1 MIIQNNNVFTIG
13 SFTGSYDKL
22 PVGTYRLA
30 QNNLTR
36 EFYLNKTE
44 DFKIPHK
51 LYGETKHIDRILN
64 TFQNSN
70 KNLGVLLAGTKGT
83 GKSID
88 AKRICLQSNLPV
100 IIIDQAFDDIDILNF
115 FSNPHLGSCV
125 ILIDEYEKLYGND
138 ISDTLILQLLDGAIN
153 SKHLFI
159 LTVNSLSSLNVN
171 LINRPSRIRYRK
183 IYTGLSLDVINEVLD
198 SELLNLKWKQEV
210 LDVLDKFSD
219 ITFDILMS
227 LISEINT
234 YDESPVE
241 CAKLMNFEMERIYV
255 QTYQIFNNGV
265 RLKLNNL
272 SLFRKDTN
280 TEVYVYDDPNDLTD
294 GRWVPIDE
302 SCLKRI
308 DKTTWSY
315 HKDEL
320 HLEFIKESF
329 VNLLF

>member
-1 MIIQNNNVFTIG
+1 MIIQNNNIFTIG

-70 KNLGVLLAGTKGT
+70 KNLGVLLAGIKGT

-100 IIIDQAFDDIDILNF
+100 IIIDQAFDDIGILNF
-115 FSNPHLGSCV
+115 FSDPHLGSCI
-125 ILIDEYEKLYGND
+125 ILIDEYEKLYD
-138 ISDTLILQLLDGAIN
+138 RETDTLILQLLDGAIN

-159 LTVNSLSSLNVN
+159 LTVNSLNSLNVN

-183 IYTGLSLDVINEVLD
+183 IYTGLSSDVVNEVLD

-210 LDVLDKFSD
+210 LDVLNKFSD

-234 YDESPVE
+234 YNESPIE
-241 CAKLMNFEMERIYV
+241 CTKLMNFEMERVYV
-255 QTYQIFNNGV
+255 QIYQIFNDGIK
-265 RLKLNNL
+265 LKLDRTC
-272 SLFRKDTN
+272 LFNKDSDL
-280 TEVYVYDDPNDLTD
+280 EVYVHNDPSDDSKGKWTS
-294 GRWVPIDE
+294 IDE
-302 SCLKRI
+302 SYLTRI
-308 DKTTWSY
+308 DRNTWSY
-315 HKDEL
+315 HKDKL
-320 HLEFIKESF
+320 HLEFVKESF